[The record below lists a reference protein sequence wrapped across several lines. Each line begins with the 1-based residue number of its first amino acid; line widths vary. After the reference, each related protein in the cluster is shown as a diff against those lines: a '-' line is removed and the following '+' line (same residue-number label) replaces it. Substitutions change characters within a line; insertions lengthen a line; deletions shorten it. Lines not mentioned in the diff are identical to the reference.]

1 MIYSKVTC
9 SKCQRPCWNI
19 AYIGYRVVCVECF
32 ELFAIGPDKVRL
44 P

>member
-19 AYIGYRVVCVECF
+19 AYLKSGVVCAECLAWF
-32 ELFAIGPDKVRL
+32 VVGNPTWR
-44 P
+44 